1 MWHAGRMSESSPED
15 LAVAFRSF
23 ARRRREAIGD
33 ADPSVVADLGSQ
45 FDQHL
50 SGAAAALGVPAD
62 PEAIA
67 AELERRRSEDWDDQT
82 LTTVRQHATEAGR
95 IVGEMAARRV
105 GADGGGN
112 EDDY

>member
-33 ADPSVVADLGSQ
+33 ADPSVVADLGAQ
-45 FDQHL
+45 FDQNL
-50 SGAAAALGVPAD
+50 AGAAAALGVAAAPG
-62 PEAIA
+62 AIA
-67 AELERRRSEDWDDQT
+67 DELERRRSEDWDDQT
-82 LTTVRQHATEAGR
+82 LATVRQHATEAGR
-95 IVGEMAARRV
+95 IVGEMAARV